1 MGVLEHCLG
10 RSLGEQM
17 RGAGECRVV
26 SRAGKQL
33 SSLCELTMISAT
45 HIPHLLTGRGASQGT
60 GPSENPAGP
69 SLLQSNGW
77 MSPCRF
83 YLFPGCTGAN
93 SLPGEGLPGP

>member
-45 HIPHLLTGRGASQGT
+45 HIPHLLTGRGASQERVHLKT
-60 GPSENPAGP
+60 P
-69 SLLQSNGW
+69 W
-77 MSPCRF
+77 
-83 YLFPGCTGAN
+83 
-93 SLPGEGLPGP
+93 GLPCSRAMAG